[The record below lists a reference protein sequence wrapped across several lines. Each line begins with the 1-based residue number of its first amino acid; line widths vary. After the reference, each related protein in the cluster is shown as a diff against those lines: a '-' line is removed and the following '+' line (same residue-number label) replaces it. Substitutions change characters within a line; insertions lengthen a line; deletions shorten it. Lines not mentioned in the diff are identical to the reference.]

1 MSMNPLGRISAK
13 LTLFLDNT
21 CRIERESNAQGA
33 MGEPLHDWVLL
44 ADDVACRLISG
55 KDMRGGTTERIG
67 MQADMDESYR
77 VILPIGTDV
86 LGGDK
91 ITVGGV
97 AYRVV
102 SLGRVTG
109 LFVHAVVT
117 T

>member
-1 MSMNPLGRISAK
+1 MRPLARIGTV
-13 LTLFLDNT
+13 LTGFLDNT
-21 CRIERESNAQGA
+21 CRIERETMTQGA
-33 MGEPLHDWVLL
+33 MGEPSHDWALI
-44 ADDVACRLISG
+44 ADDVVCRLISG
-55 KDMRGGTTERIG
+55 RDMRGGTTERIG

-77 VILPIGTDV
+77 VILPPNTDV

-102 SLGRVTG
+102 SLGRMTG
-109 LFVHAVVT
+109 LFIHAVVT